1 MSLFETLGN
10 ALNPNSTADS
20 VIETNFN
27 SWELSRIESNKL
39 LRYLNNESLLNQDI
53 KSITK
58 SLDNLK
64 LSDFTFNQIS
74 FDSLNAKLNELL
86 EIKENITLIK
96 KILGV

>member
-10 ALNPNSTADS
+10 ALNPNSTADA

-39 LRYLNNESLLNQDI
+39 LRYLNSESLLNQDI

-64 LSDFTFNQIS
+64 QNDFTYNQIS

>member
-1 MSLFETLGN
+1 MSLFEQLGN
-10 ALNPNSTADS
+10 ALNPYSTAET

-64 LSDFTFNQIS
+64 LNDFTFNQIS

>member
-1 MSLFETLGN
+1 MSLFEQLGN
-10 ALNPNSTADS
+10 ALNPYNADT

-64 LSDFTFNQIS
+64 LNDFTFNQIS

>member
-10 ALNPNSTADS
+10 ALNPNSTADA

-64 LSDFTFNQIS
+64 LNDFTFNQIS

>member
-1 MSLFETLGN
+1 MSLFEQLGN
-10 ALNPNSTADS
+10 ALNPYSTAET
-20 VIETNFN
+20 VVETNFN

-39 LRYLNNESLLNQDI
+39 LRYLNNESLLNQDT

-58 SLDNLK
+58 SLANLK
-64 LSDFTFNQIS
+64 QNDFTFNQIS

-86 EIKENITLIK
+86 EIKENIALIK

>member
-1 MSLFETLGN
+1 MSLFKTLGN
-10 ALNPNSTADS
+10 AFNPYNAER

-64 LSDFTFNQIS
+64 QNDFTFNEIS
-74 FDSLNAKLNELL
+74 FSCLNAKLNELL